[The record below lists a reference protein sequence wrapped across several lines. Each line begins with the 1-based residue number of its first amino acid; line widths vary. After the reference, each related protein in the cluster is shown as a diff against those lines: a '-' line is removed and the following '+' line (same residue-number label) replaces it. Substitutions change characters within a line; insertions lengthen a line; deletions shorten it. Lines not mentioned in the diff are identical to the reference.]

1 MSLVWK
7 FPGGYES
14 LDVGDAGVVI
24 SGSGKVMLISETS
37 SIKWSVEGNFHLAK
51 IWEGCVM
58 AAEGEEILCLAVE
71 DGSEI
76 WKKKLDGKVSEIE
89 LGEKAYVGTESGTVY
104 AFNRAGKVLWEYR
117 IGKKVKGIKVRGKV
131 YVLTDE
137 ELLCLSEESPKPF
150 MSFQPPEQ
158 ESPEELSG
166 EGEWIPGMDGI
177 YG

>member
-7 FPGGYES
+7 FPGGYRS
-14 LDVGDAGVVI
+14 LDVGEAGVII
-24 SGSGKVMLISETS
+24 SGSGKVMLVSETS
-37 SIKWSVEGNFHLAK
+37 SIKWSVEGDFHLARV
-51 IWEGCVM
+51 WEGCVM
-58 AAEGEEILCLAVE
+58 AARGKEVLCLAVE

-76 WKKKLDGKVSEIE
+76 WRKELEGKVSSIE
-89 LGEKAYVGTESGTVY
+89 LGERAYVGTESGKVY
-104 AFNRAGKVLWEYR
+104 AFNKAGKVLWEYEA
-117 IGKKVKGIKVRGKV
+117 GSKVKEIRVRGKV

-137 ELLCLSEESPKPF
+137 GLLCLSEEPPKPF